1 MRIVVITIIGL
12 LLACGACLNSKA
24 FQTPDSARELARA
37 QQLTDQIVALINERR
52 YDEAHPLAQQAAEI
66 RQRLLP
72 SDDIQLG
79 IAFSYL
85 AELYLVKKKEQDAE
99 KTFQRALTVFES
111 HPEQNQLAIS
121 KTLERLSY
129 LRLLKHDYESA
140 EPLAW
145 RALLI
150 REKELGR
157 SDPKTISAMQ
167 NYACIGL
174 IARTLKGRP
183 FVDKLDQ
190 NKTALR
196 RLSLCWV
203 GGLTDDCNEQTK
215 VDTEDED
222 IVHQRALELAQPE
235 YPVVARQKKL
245 TGYAFVALLLND
257 RGELIAA
264 KPVCGGFPE
273 LNAAALTAV
282 RKSRFPASS
291 TPGKQTTGI
300 VKYRFYI
307 Q

>member
-1 MRIVVITIIGL
+1 MRTVVITIIGL

-37 QQLTDQIVALINERR
+37 QQLTDQIVALINERH
-52 YDEAHPLAQQAAEI
+52 YDEALPLAQQAAEI

-174 IARTLKGRP
+174 IARTRKGPP
-183 FVDKLDQ
+183 FVDEPDQ
-190 NKTALR
+190 NKTTLK

-203 GGLTDDCNEQTK
+203 GGLTDNCNEQIK
-215 VDTEDED
+215 VETED
-222 IVHQRALELAQPE
+222 IVNQRALKLVQPE
-235 YPVVARQKKL
+235 YPVAARQKRL
-245 TGYAFVALLLND
+245 TGNAFVAILLND
-257 RGELIAA
+257 RGDLIAA

-273 LNAAALTAV
+273 LNAAALNAV
-282 RKSRFPASS
+282 LKSRFSGSS

-300 VKYRFYI
+300 VIYGFYI
-307 Q
+307 K